1 MSTTRPR
8 LPLALALSGAV
19 AAAALGLPG
28 VAHAAAGAAPA
39 PRPPVRVIH
48 HHGSPPALPAANV
61 RTVRGAG
68 GPSVTG
74 R

>member
-28 VAHAAAGAAPA
+28 DAHAASGAAPA

-48 HHGSPPALPAANV
+48 HGSPPALPAAKV

-68 GPSVTG
+68 GPWVTG

>member
-1 MSTTRPR
+1 MSSTRPR
-8 LPLALALSGAV
+8 LPLALVLSGAV

-28 VAHAAAGAAPA
+28 VAHAASGGTPA
-39 PRPPVRVIH
+39 PRPPARVVA
-48 HHGSPPALPAANV
+48 HGSPPALAPAPV

-68 GPSVTG
+68 GPWVTG